1 MNAEWI
7 VVGLAIMGVLA
18 SIVGWA
24 QTRGRPADLGA
35 VSHNWLAEHRLSQ
48 TQDSQR

>member
-1 MNAEWI
+1 MNTAWI
-7 VVGLAIMGVLA
+7 YGGLAALGVLVF
-18 SIVGWA
+18 IIGWA

-35 VSHNWLAEHRLSQ
+35 VSTTWLAEHRLSQ